1 MLRGL
6 LGKKIGM
13 TQIFDKMGAVVPVT
27 VLQVGPCKILELKD
41 DPKKVKIGF
50 EAAVASRVNK
60 PLTGYFKKLNIE
72 PMKTIKEISSTD
84 NSSYQVGQELKADF
98 FKPGDFVDVT
108 GISIGK
114 GFQGGMKRWHWK
126 GGPAGHG
133 SNHKRRVGSIGSS
146 SWPSRVYRGRT
157 MPGHMGDDQVT
168 TQNLRVMEVIIDDN
182 IVLVKGSVPGGVR
195 STLVICKS
203 KKKAF
208 RALDEEKVVVA
219 HKVNPM
225 KQSKAKAK
233 GKGK

>member
-13 TQIFDKMGAVVPVT
+13 TQIFDKNGNVVPVT
-27 VLQVGPCKILELKD
+27 VLQVGPCKVLELLD
-41 DPKKVKIGF
+41 SPKKVKIGF
-50 EAAVASRVNK
+50 EAAVAARVNK

-72 PMKTIKEISSTD
+72 PMKTIKEIASTD
-84 NSSYQVGQELKADF
+84 NSAYTVGQELKADF
-98 FKPGDFVDVT
+98 FQAGDFVDVT

-126 GGPAGHG
+126 GGPGGHG
-133 SNHKRRVGSIGSS
+133 SNHRRRVGSIGSS
-146 SWPSRVYRGRT
+146 TFPSRVFRGRT

-168 TQNLRVMEVIIDDN
+168 TQNLRVMEVNTDEN
-182 IVLVKGSVPGGVR
+182 VVYVKGSVPGAVR
-195 STLVICKS
+195 STLVICKA
-203 KKKAF
+203 KKRAF
-208 RALDEEKVVVA
+208 KALDEQKIVVK

-233 GKGK
+233 GKG

>member
-13 TQIFDKMGAVVPVT
+13 TQIFDKAGSVVPVT
-27 VLQVGPCKILELKD
+27 VVQIGPCKILELKD
-41 DPKKVKIGF
+41 NPKKVKLGF
-50 EAAVASRVNK
+50 EPAVVARVNK

-84 NSSYQVGQELKADF
+84 NSAYQVGQELKADF
-98 FKPGDFVDVT
+98 FKAGDFVDVT

-114 GFQGGMKRWHWK
+114 GFQGGMKRWGWS
-126 GGPAGHG
+126 GGSATHG

-146 SWPSRVYRGRT
+146 TTPGRTYRGRT
-157 MPGHMGDDQVT
+157 MPGHMGEDKVT
-168 TQNLRVMEVIIDDN
+168 TQNLRVMEVNIDEN
-182 IVLVKGSVPGGVR
+182 VVFIKGAVPGAVR
-195 STLVICKS
+195 STLVICKA

-208 RALDEEKVVVA
+208 RALDEQKVVVK